1 MIAKLIHWSIANRGL
16 VLLAAVAL
24 AIAGT
29 ISLLRIPLD
38 AIPDLS
44 PTEVIIKTSWP
55 GQPPQIVEDQVTYPL
70 TTTMLAVPG
79 ATAVR
84 GVSNFSDSFVYV
96 VFADGTD
103 LYWARTRVL
112 AYLNEAR
119 SKLPPDVN
127 PVLGPDA
134 TGAGWIYE
142 YALTDPSGQ
151 YDLGQLTALQNWFL
165 RYRLKTVPNVAE
177 VATVG
182 GMTNAWQIVL
192 DPQALA
198 ARGLT
203 VQQVENAVKAANGA
217 RGGSVI
223 EQGEAELMVTSVGY
237 LQTRAEFARIPVATG
252 KDGTPVLLQD
262 VARIRRGPTER
273 RGIAEL
279 DGQGEVVGGIVI
291 MRHGKNALDTINAVK
306 ARLAE
311 LQKSLPPGVK
321 IVTTYDRSKLIHR
334 AVTNIGE
341 KLIEEFIIVALV
353 CLLFLAHLR
362 SSLVAIITLPL
373 GILTAFLVMDAQGV
387 SANLMSLA
395 GIALAVGE
403 MVDAAVVMIENTHKH
418 LEAWR
423 DAHPD
428 QREPGA
434 PERWKL
440 VRDAVTEVG
449 PACFVSLLVITL
461 SFVPVFALG
470 GEEGKLFD
478 PLAFTKTYSVAAAA
492 ALSVTL
498 VPVLMGYLV
507 RGRIRHEQANPVN
520 RLVRWIYEPMLAWAM
535 RMPWTV
541 VAVAVLALATA
552 LLPLARLGTEFMP
565 PLDEGTLLYMPTA
578 LPGLSAGKAAQL
590 LQQTDRMLKTVPEVA
605 HVFGVA
611 GRADTATDNAP
622 LEMFDSTITFKPEDQ
637 WRPGMTMDK
646 IKAELDQAV
655 HVPGLSNLF
664 VYPIRTRTE
673 MLITGIKSPIGI
685 KVLGPDLG
693 ELQRLATH
701 IASVAQG
708 VPGITSAVAE
718 RANGGRYVRIKVRPY
733 AAGRYGLSQQDI
745 QSLIATAVGGEPV
758 GQTIQGLQRFP
769 IVLRYPRTT
778 RDSVAALRT
787 LPIVAPGGAQVTL
800 GQVADIHVTD
810 GPPMVQSEEGVPT
823 TFVFVDTSSN
833 DLGGTVAKLQHA
845 VAQQVTLPAGYTLD
859 WAGQFQALQHAKA
872 RMNLV
877 VPVTIIIVFLLVYL
891 VFRDTAQA
899 LIILATVPLGLVG
912 GLWLVWLLGYA
923 VSVAT
928 VVGFIGLAG
937 ITCEFGIVL
946 VLYLRQAWQRRM
958 DAGELNYAAL
968 DEAVHEG
975 ALMRVRPIAMTVVVI
990 LLGLLPIMV
999 FGGTGSL
1006 LARSVTAPMVG
1017 GMVTSPILSML
1028 FIPAAFRLLERR
1040 RLRQRNEQPSLQPEE
1055 NQS

>member
-1 MIAKLIHWSIANRGL
+1 MIARWIRWSIANRGL

-24 AIAGT
+24 AIAGV

-84 GVSNFSDSFVYV
+84 GSSMFGDSFVYV

-103 LYWARTRVL
+103 LYWARNQVVD
-112 AYLNEAR
+112 YLSEAAG
-119 SKLPPDVN
+119 KLPPGVT
-127 PVLGPDA
+127 PVIGPDA
-134 TGAGWIYE
+134 DGSDWIYE

-165 RYRLKTVPNVAE
+165 RYRLKTVPNVSE
-177 VATVG
+177 VATIG
-182 GMTNAWQIVL
+182 GMQNAWQVVL

-203 VQQVENAVKAANGA
+203 VEQVERAIKDANGA
-217 RGGSVI
+217 TGGSVI
-223 EQGEAELMVTSVGY
+223 EQGEAQMMVISVGY
-237 LQTRAEFARIPVATG
+237 LQTREDFAHIPVATG
-252 KDGTPVLLQD
+252 ADGVPVLLSD
-262 VARIRRGPTER
+262 VARIRRAPTDR
-273 RGIAEL
+273 HGIAEL
-279 DGQGEVVGGIVI
+279 DGQGQVVGGIVI
-291 MRHGKNALDTINAVK
+291 MRYHKNALETIKAVK

-353 CLLFLAHLR
+353 CLLFLGHLR

-395 GIALAVGE
+395 GIAIAVGE
-403 MVDAAVVMIENTHKH
+403 MVDAAVVMIENAHKH

-423 DAHPD
+423 DAHPG
-428 QREPGA
+428 QREPSA
-434 PERWKL
+434 AERWKL
-440 VRDAVTEVG
+440 VTQAMIEVG

-498 VPVLMGYLV
+498 VPVLIGYLV
-507 RGRIRHEQANPVN
+507 RGRIRAEHANPVN
-520 RLVRWIYEPMLAWAM
+520 RLVRWIYQPMLGFAM
-535 RMPWTV
+535 RRPWAV
-541 VAVAVLALATA
+541 VAIAVMVLATA
-552 LLPLARLGTEFMP
+552 LLPVSRLGTQFMP

-578 LPGLSAGKAAQL
+578 LPGLAAGKAAQL

-605 HVFGVA
+605 HVFGIV
-611 GRADTATDNAP
+611 GRSDSPTDNAP
-622 LEMFDSTITFKPEDQ
+622 LNMFDTAITFKPESE
-637 WRPGMTMDK
+637 WPAGMTMAK
-646 IKAELDQAV
+646 LKQQLNQAV
-655 HVPGLSNLF
+655 HVPGLVNLF
-664 VYPIRTRTE
+664 VFPIRSRTE
-673 MLITGIKSPIGI
+673 MLVTGIKSPIGI
-685 KVLGPDLG
+685 KVLGPDIA
-693 ELQRLATH
+693 ELQRLAVQ
-701 IASVAQG
+701 IAHVAQG
-708 VPGITSAVAE
+708 VPGITSAVAD
-718 RANGGRYVRIKVRPY
+718 RANGGRYVRVHIRPD
-733 AAGRYGLSQQDI
+733 AAARYGLSQQAL
-745 QSLIATAVGGEPV
+745 QSLIATVVGGAPI

-769 IVLRYPRTT
+769 IVLRYPRTE
-778 RDSVAALRT
+778 RDSVAALQQ
-787 LPIVAPGGAQVTL
+787 LPIVAPGGAQITL
-800 GQVADIHVTD
+800 GQVATLRVTN
-810 GPPMVQSEEGVPT
+810 GPPSLDSEAGVPST
-823 TFVFVDTSSN
+823 TIFIDTSSN
-833 DLGGTVAKLQHA
+833 NLGGMVAKLQHA
-845 VAQQVTLPAGYTLD
+845 VAQHVTLPAGYTLN
-859 WAGQFQALQHAKA
+859 WAGQFQALQHAKS

-877 VPVTIIIVFLLVYL
+877 VPATVLIVFLLVYL
-891 VFRDTAQA
+891 IFRDTSQA

-937 ITCEFGIVL
+937 ITCEFGVIL
-946 VLYLRQAWQRRM
+946 VLYLRQAWRRRV
-958 DAGELNYAAL
+958 DAGELTYAAL

-975 ALMRVRPIAMTVVVI
+975 ALLRVRPIAMTVVVI
-990 LLGLLPIMV
+990 LAGLLPIMV
-999 FGGTGSL
+999 IGGTGSL
-1006 LARSVTAPMVG
+1006 LARTITAPMVG

-1040 RLRQRNEQPSLQPEE
+1040 RLRQRHGQRSLEPEE
-1055 NQS
+1055 NDA

>member
-1 MIAKLIHWSIANRGL
+1 MIERLIRWSIANRGL
-16 VLLAAVAL
+16 VLLAAAAL

-44 PTEVIIKTSWP
+44 PTEVIIKTAWP
-55 GQPPQIVEDQVTYPL
+55 GQPPQIVEDQVTYPV

-84 GVSNFSDSFVYV
+84 GSSMFGDSFVYV

-103 LYWARTRVL
+103 LYWARNQVVD
-112 AYLNEAR
+112 YLSEAA
-119 SKLPPDVN
+119 SKLPPGVR
-127 PVLGPDA
+127 PVIGPDA
-134 TGAGWIYE
+134 DGSDWIYE
-142 YALTDPSGQ
+142 YALTDTSGQ
-151 YDLGQLTALQNWFL
+151 YDLGQLTALQNWLL

-182 GMTNAWQIVL
+182 GMQNAWQIVL

-203 VQQVENAVKAANGA
+203 VRRVERAVKAANGA
-217 RGGSVI
+217 TGGSVI
-223 EQGEAELMVTSVGY
+223 EQGEAEMMVTSVGY
-237 LQTRAEFARIPVATG
+237 LQTREDFARLPVATAR
-252 KDGTPVLLQD
+252 DGVPVLLGD
-262 VARIRRGPTER
+262 VARIRRAPTER

-279 DGQGEVVGGIVI
+279 DGQGQVVGGIVI
-291 MRHGKNALDTINAVK
+291 MRYHKNALETIKAVK
-306 ARLAE
+306 TRLAE

-321 IVTTYDRSKLIHR
+321 IVPTYDRSTLIHR

-341 KLIEEFIIVALV
+341 KLIEEFVIVALV
-353 CLLFLAHLR
+353 CLLFLGHLR
-362 SSLVAIITLPL
+362 SSLVAISMLPL

-395 GIALAVGE
+395 GIAIAVGE

-423 DAHPD
+423 AAHPG
-428 QREPGA
+428 QREPNA
-434 PERWKL
+434 RERWKL
-440 VRDAVTEVG
+440 VTEAMIEVG

-478 PLAFTKTYSVAAAA
+478 PLAFTKTYSIAAAA
-492 ALSVTL
+492 GLSVTL
-498 VPVLMGYLV
+498 VPVLIGYLV
-507 RGRIRHEQANPVN
+507 RGRIRSEHANPVN
-520 RLVRWIYEPMLAWAM
+520 QLVRWIYQPMLAFAM
-535 RMPWTV
+535 RQPWV
-541 VAVAVLALATA
+541 VIAIAVIVLATA
-552 LLPLARLGTEFMP
+552 LLPVSRLGTQFMP

-578 LPGLSAGKAAQL
+578 LPDLSAGKAAQL

-622 LEMFDSTITFKPEDQ
+622 LNMFDSTVTFKSESQ
-637 WRPGMTMDK
+637 WRPGMTMEK
-646 IKAELDQAV
+646 LKAELDRAV
-655 HVPGLSNLF
+655 KVPGLSNLF
-664 VYPIRTRTE
+664 VYPIRSRTE
-673 MLITGIKSPIGI
+673 MLATGIKSPIGI
-685 KVLGPDLG
+685 KVLGPDVA
-693 ELQRLATH
+693 ELQRLAVQ
-701 IASVAQG
+701 IARVARG
-708 VPGITSAVAE
+708 VPGVTSAVAD
-718 RANGGRYVRIKVRPY
+718 RANGGRYVRIQIRPDV
-733 AAGRYGLSQQDI
+733 AARYGLSQEAI
-745 QSLIATAVGGEPV
+745 QSLIATVIGGAPI

-769 IVLRYPRTT
+769 IVLRYPRTE
-778 RDSVAALRT
+778 RDSVAALRA

-800 GQVADIHVTD
+800 GQVADLRVTD
-810 GPPMVQSEEGVPT
+810 GPPSLDSEAGVPST
-823 TFVFVDTSSN
+823 SVFVDTSSN
-833 DLGGTVAKLQHA
+833 DLGGMVATLRRA
-845 VAQQVTLPAGYTLD
+845 VIQRVTLPAGYTLD
-859 WAGQFQALQHAKA
+859 WAGQFQTLQHAKA

-877 VPVTIIIVFLLVYL
+877 APATIVIVFLLVYL
-891 VFRDTAQA
+891 IFRDTAHA

-937 ITCEFGIVL
+937 ITCEFGVIL
-946 VLYLRQAWQRRM
+946 VLYMRQAWQRRI
-958 DAGELNYAAL
+958 DAGELTGAAL

-975 ALMRVRPIAMTVVVI
+975 ALLRVRPIAMTVMVI
-990 LLGLLPIMV
+990 LVGLLPIMV
-999 FGGTGSL
+999 IGGTGSL
-1006 LARSVTAPMVG
+1006 LARAITAPMVG

-1040 RLRQRNEQPSLQPEE
+1040 RLRKRNEQHSLQPEE
-1055 NQS
+1055 NTP

>member
-1 MIAKLIHWSIANRGL
+1 MIERLIRWSIANRGL
-16 VLLAAVAL
+16 VLLAAAAL

-44 PTEVIIKTSWP
+44 PTEVIIKTAWP
-55 GQPPQIVEDQVTYPL
+55 GQPPQIVEDQVTYPV

-84 GVSNFSDSFVYV
+84 GSSMFGDSFVYV

-103 LYWARTRVL
+103 LYWARNQVVD
-112 AYLNEAR
+112 YLSEAA
-119 SKLPPDVN
+119 SKLPPGVR
-127 PVLGPDA
+127 PVIGPDA
-134 TGAGWIYE
+134 DGSDWIYE
-142 YALTDPSGQ
+142 YALTDTSGQ
-151 YDLGQLTALQNWFL
+151 YDLGQLTALQNWLL

-182 GMTNAWQIVL
+182 GMQNAWQIVL

-203 VQQVENAVKAANGA
+203 VRRVERAVKAANGA
-217 RGGSVI
+217 TGGSVI
-223 EQGEAELMVTSVGY
+223 EQGEAEMMVTSVGY
-237 LQTRAEFARIPVATG
+237 LQTREDFARLPVATAR
-252 KDGTPVLLQD
+252 DGVPVLLGD
-262 VARIRRGPTER
+262 VARIRRAPTER

-279 DGQGEVVGGIVI
+279 DGQGQVVGGIVI
-291 MRHGKNALDTINAVK
+291 MRYHKNALETIKAVK
-306 ARLAE
+306 TRLAE

-321 IVTTYDRSKLIHR
+321 IVPTYDRSTLIHR

-341 KLIEEFIIVALV
+341 KLIEEFVIVALV
-353 CLLFLAHLR
+353 CLLFLGHLR
-362 SSLVAIITLPL
+362 SSLVAISMLPL

-395 GIALAVGE
+395 GIAIAVGE

-423 DAHPD
+423 AAHPG
-428 QREPGA
+428 QREPSA
-434 PERWKL
+434 RERWKL
-440 VRDAVTEVG
+440 VTEAMIEVG

-478 PLAFTKTYSVAAAA
+478 PLAFTKTYSIAAAA
-492 ALSVTL
+492 GLSVTL
-498 VPVLMGYLV
+498 VPVLIGYLV
-507 RGRIRHEQANPVN
+507 RGRICSEHANPVN
-520 RLVRWIYEPMLAWAM
+520 QLVRWIYQPMLAFAM
-535 RMPWTV
+535 RQPWV
-541 VAVAVLALATA
+541 VIAIAVIVLATA
-552 LLPLARLGTEFMP
+552 LLPVSRLGTQFMP

-622 LEMFDSTITFKPEDQ
+622 LNMFDSTVTFKSESQ
-637 WRPGMTMDK
+637 WRPGMTMEK
-646 IKAELDQAV
+646 LKAELDRAV
-655 HVPGLSNLF
+655 KVPGLSNLF
-664 VYPIRTRTE
+664 VYPIRSRTE
-673 MLITGIKSPIGI
+673 MLATGIKSPIGI
-685 KVLGPDLG
+685 KVLGPDVA
-693 ELQRLATH
+693 ELQRLAVQ
-701 IASVAQG
+701 IARVARG
-708 VPGITSAVAE
+708 VPGITSAVAD
-718 RANGGRYVRIKVRPY
+718 RANGGRYVRIQIRPDV
-733 AAGRYGLSQQDI
+733 AARYGLSQEAI
-745 QSLIATAVGGEPV
+745 QSLIATVIGGAPI

-769 IVLRYPRTT
+769 IVLRYPRTE
-778 RDSVAALRT
+778 RDSVAALRA

-800 GQVADIHVTD
+800 GQVADLRVTD
-810 GPPMVQSEEGVPT
+810 GPPSLDSEAGVPST
-823 TFVFVDTSSN
+823 SVFVDTSSN
-833 DLGGTVAKLQHA
+833 DLGGMVATLRRAVIQH
-845 VAQQVTLPAGYTLD
+845 VTLPAGYTLD
-859 WAGQFQALQHAKA
+859 WAGQFQTLQHAKA

-877 VPVTIIIVFLLVYL
+877 APATIVIVFLLVYL
-891 VFRDTAQA
+891 IFRDTAHA

-937 ITCEFGIVL
+937 ITCEFGVIL
-946 VLYLRQAWQRRM
+946 VLYMRQAWQRRI
-958 DAGELNYAAL
+958 DAGELTCAAL

-975 ALMRVRPIAMTVVVI
+975 ALLRVRPIAMTVMVI
-990 LLGLLPIMV
+990 LVGLLPIMV
-999 FGGTGSL
+999 IGGTGSL
-1006 LARSVTAPMVG
+1006 LARAITAPMVG

-1040 RLRQRNEQPSLQPEE
+1040 RLRKRNEQHSLQPEE
-1055 NQS
+1055 NTP

>member
-1 MIAKLIHWSIANRGL
+1 MIVKLIRWSIANRGL

-55 GQPPQIVEDQVTYPL
+55 GQPPQIVEDQVTYPM

-84 GVSNFSDSFVYV
+84 GSSMFGDSFVYV

-103 LYWARTRVL
+103 LYWARNQVVD
-112 AYLNEAR
+112 YLSEAA
-119 SKLPPDVN
+119 SKLPPGVT
-127 PVLGPDA
+127 PVIGPDA
-134 TGAGWIYE
+134 DGSDWIYE
-142 YALTDPSGQ
+142 YALVDHSGKH
-151 YDLGQLTALQNWFL
+151 DLGQLTALQNWFL

-177 VATVG
+177 VATIG
-182 GMTNAWQIVL
+182 GMQNAWQVVL
-192 DPQALA
+192 DPAALA

-203 VQQVENAVKAANGA
+203 VEQVEKAVKAANGA
-217 RGGSVI
+217 TGGSVI
-223 EQGEAELMVTSVGY
+223 EQGEAEMMVTSVGY
-237 LQTRAEFARIPVATG
+237 LQTREEFARIPVATSKEG
-252 KDGTPVLLQD
+252 IPILLSD
-262 VARIRRGPTER
+262 VARIRRAPTER

-291 MRHGKNALDTINAVK
+291 MRYHKNALETIKAVK

-321 IVTTYDRSKLIHR
+321 IVTTYDRSTLIHR

-353 CLLFLAHLR
+353 CLLFLGHLR

-395 GIALAVGE
+395 GIAIAVGE

-423 DAHPD
+423 DAHPG

-434 PERWKL
+434 GERWKL
-440 VRDAVTEVG
+440 VTAAMTEVG

-478 PLAFTKTYSVAAAA
+478 PLAFTKSYSVAAAA

-498 VPVLMGYLV
+498 VPVLIGYLV
-507 RGRIRHEQANPVN
+507 RGHIRSEHANPVN
-520 RLVRWIYEPMLAWAM
+520 RLVRWIYQPMLAFAM
-535 RMPWTV
+535 RRPWAVIAIAV
-541 VAVAVLALATA
+541 VVLLTA
-552 LLPLARLGTEFMP
+552 LLPVSRLGTQFMP

-611 GRADTATDNAP
+611 GRAETATDNAP
-622 LEMFDSTITFKPEDQ
+622 LNMFDSTITFKPESD
-637 WRPGMTMDK
+637 WPSGMTMDK
-646 IKAELDQAV
+646 LKAELDRAV
-655 HVPGLSNLF
+655 KVPGLSNLF
-664 VYPIRTRTE
+664 VFPIRTRTE
-673 MLITGIKSPIGI
+673 MLATGIKSPIGI
-685 KVLGPDLG
+685 KVLGPDVA
-693 ELQRLATH
+693 ELQRLAVH
-701 IASVAQG
+701 IARVAQG

-718 RANGGRYVRIKVRPY
+718 RANGGRYVRIKIRPD
-733 AAGRYGLSQQDI
+733 AAARYGLSQEAI
-745 QSLIATAVGGEPV
+745 QSLIATVVGGAPI

-769 IVLRYPRTT
+769 IVLRYPRTA
-778 RDSVAALRT
+778 RDSVAALRA
-787 LPIVAPGGAQVTL
+787 LPIVATDGAQVTL
-800 GQVADIHVTD
+800 GQVADLRVTD
-810 GPPMVQSEEGVPT
+810 GPPSLDSEAGVPST
-823 TFVFVDTSSN
+823 SVFVDTSSN
-833 DLGGTVAKLQHA
+833 DLGGMVAKLQHA
-845 VAQQVTLPAGYTLD
+845 VAQQVTLPAGYTID

-877 VPVTIIIVFLLVYL
+877 VPATVLIVFLLVYL
-891 VFRDTAQA
+891 IFRDAAQA

-946 VLYLRQAWQRRM
+946 VLYLREAWQRRM
-958 DAGELNYAAL
+958 DAGELTYTAL
-968 DEAVHEG
+968 DGAVHEG
-975 ALMRVRPIAMTVVVI
+975 ALLRVRPIAMTVVVI
-990 LLGLLPIMV
+990 LAGLLPIMLI
-999 FGGTGSL
+999 GGTGSL
-1006 LARSVTAPMVG
+1006 LARSITAPMVG

-1040 RLRQRNEQPSLQPEE
+1040 RLRQRNEQHSLQPEE
-1055 NQS
+1055 NTP

>member
-1 MIAKLIHWSIANRGL
+1 MIAKLIRWSIANRAL

-24 AIAGT
+24 AVAGT

-55 GQPPQIVEDQVTYPL
+55 GQPPQIVQDQVTYPL

-84 GVSNFSDSFVYV
+84 GDSAFGDSFVYV

-134 TGAGWIYE
+134 TGAGWIYK
-142 YALTDPSGQ
+142 YALVDRTGRH
-151 YDLGQLTALQNWFL
+151 DLGQLTAIQNWFL

-177 VATVG
+177 VATIG

-192 DPQALA
+192 DPEALA

-203 VQQVENAVKAANGA
+203 VQQVEKAVNATNGA
-217 RGGSVI
+217 SGGSVI
-223 EQGEAELMVTSVGY
+223 EQGEAEFMVSSEGY
-237 LQTRAEFARIPVATG
+237 LKTRGDFARIPVATS
-252 KDGTPVLLQD
+252 KDGIPVLLKD
-262 VARIRRGPTER
+262 IAKIRRAPTAR

-291 MRHGKNALDTINAVK
+291 MRHGKNALETIKAVK

-353 CLLFLAHLR
+353 CLLFLGHLR

-373 GILTAFLVMDAQGV
+373 GILTAFIVMDAQGV

-395 GIALAVGE
+395 GIAIAVGE

-428 QREPGA
+428 RREPTSH
-434 PERWKL
+434 ERWKL
-440 VRDAVTEVG
+440 VTEAVTEVG
-449 PACFVSLLVITL
+449 PACFFSLLVITL

-492 ALSVTL
+492 GLSVTL

-507 RGRIRHEQANPVN
+507 RGRIRREQANPVN
-520 RLVRWIYEPMLAWAM
+520 RLVRWMYQPMLAFAM

-541 VAVAVLALATA
+541 IAIAIIVLLTA
-552 LLPLARLGTEFMP
+552 LLPVSWLGTQFMP

-611 GRADTATDNAP
+611 GRAETATDNAP
-622 LEMFDSTITFKPEDQ
+622 LEMFDTTITFKPRDQ
-637 WRPGMTMDK
+637 WRPGMTMARIRK
-646 IKAELDQAV
+646 QLDQAV
-655 HVPGLSNLF
+655 QVPGFVNLF

-673 MLITGIKSPIGI
+673 MLVTGIKSPIGI
-685 KVLGPDLG
+685 KVLGPDVS

-701 IASVAQG
+701 VARVVQS
-708 VPGITSAVAE
+708 VPGVTSAVAD
-718 RANGGRYVRIKVRPY
+718 RSNGGRYVRVKVRPD
-733 AAGRYGLSQQDI
+733 AAARYGLSQEDI
-745 QSLIATAVGGEPV
+745 QSLIATVVGGEPI

-769 IVLRYPRTT
+769 IELRYPRTA
-778 RDSVAALRT
+778 RDAVAALRA
-787 LPIVAPGGAQVTL
+787 LPIVAPGGVQVTL
-800 GQVADIHVTD
+800 GQVADLRVTD
-810 GPPMVQSEEGVPT
+810 GPPMVKSEEGIPT
-823 TFVFVDTSSN
+823 AFVFVDTSSN
-833 DLGGTVAKLQHA
+833 DLGGMVAKLQHA

-937 ITCEFGIVL
+937 ITCEFGVVL
-946 VLYLRQAWQRRM
+946 VLYLRQAWQRRV
-958 DAGELNYAAL
+958 DAGELTYAAL
-968 DEAVHEG
+968 DDAVHEG
-975 ALMRVRPIAMTVVVI
+975 ALLRVRPIVMTVAVI
-990 LLGLLPIMV
+990 LLGLLPIMLI
-999 FGGTGSL
+999 GGTGSL
-1006 LARSVTAPMVG
+1006 LARSITAPMVG

-1028 FIPAAFRLLERR
+1028 VIPAAFRLLERR
-1040 RLRQRNEQPSLQPEE
+1040 RLRKHNEQHPLQFEE
-1055 NQS
+1055 SKS

>member
-1 MIAKLIHWSIANRGL
+1 MIERLIRWSIANRGL
-16 VLLAAVAL
+16 VLLAAAAL

-44 PTEVIIKTSWP
+44 PTEVIIKTAWP
-55 GQPPQIVEDQVTYPL
+55 GQPPQIVEDQVTYPV

-84 GVSNFSDSFVYV
+84 GSSMFGDSFVYV

-103 LYWARTRVL
+103 LYWARNQVVD
-112 AYLNEAR
+112 YLSEAA
-119 SKLPPDVN
+119 SKLPPGVR
-127 PVLGPDA
+127 PVIGPDA
-134 TGAGWIYE
+134 DGSDWIYE
-142 YALTDPSGQ
+142 YALTDTSGQ
-151 YDLGQLTALQNWFL
+151 YDLGQLTALQNWLL

-182 GMTNAWQIVL
+182 GMQNAWQIVL

-203 VQQVENAVKAANGA
+203 VRRVERAVKAANGA
-217 RGGSVI
+217 TGGSVI
-223 EQGEAELMVTSVGY
+223 EQGEAEMMVTSVGY
-237 LQTRAEFARIPVATG
+237 LQTREDFARLPVATAR
-252 KDGTPVLLQD
+252 DGVPVLLGD
-262 VARIRRGPTER
+262 VARIRRAPTER

-279 DGQGEVVGGIVI
+279 DGQGQVVGGIVI
-291 MRHGKNALDTINAVK
+291 MRYHKNALETIKAVK
-306 ARLAE
+306 TRLAE

-321 IVTTYDRSKLIHR
+321 IVPTYDRSTLIHR

-341 KLIEEFIIVALV
+341 KLIEEFVIVALV
-353 CLLFLAHLR
+353 CLLFLGHLR
-362 SSLVAIITLPL
+362 SSLVAISMLPL

-387 SANLMSLA
+387 SGNLMSLA
-395 GIALAVGE
+395 GIAIAVGE

-423 DAHPD
+423 AAHPG
-428 QREPGA
+428 QREPSA
-434 PERWKL
+434 RERWKL
-440 VRDAVTEVG
+440 VTEAMIEVG

-478 PLAFTKTYSVAAAA
+478 PLAFTKTYSIAAAA
-492 ALSVTL
+492 GLSVTL
-498 VPVLMGYLV
+498 VPVLIGYLV
-507 RGRIRHEQANPVN
+507 RGRICSEHANPVN
-520 RLVRWIYEPMLAWAM
+520 QLVRWIYQPMLAFAM
-535 RMPWTV
+535 RQPWV
-541 VAVAVLALATA
+541 VIAIAVIVLATA
-552 LLPLARLGTEFMP
+552 LLPVSRLGTQFMP

-622 LEMFDSTITFKPEDQ
+622 LNMFDSTVTFKSESQ
-637 WRPGMTMDK
+637 WRPGMTMEK
-646 IKAELDQAV
+646 LKAELDRAV
-655 HVPGLSNLF
+655 KVPGLSNLF
-664 VYPIRTRTE
+664 VYPIRSRTE
-673 MLITGIKSPIGI
+673 MLATGIKSPIGI
-685 KVLGPDLG
+685 KVLGPDVA
-693 ELQRLATH
+693 ELQRLAVQ
-701 IASVAQG
+701 IARVARG
-708 VPGITSAVAE
+708 VPGVTSAVAD
-718 RANGGRYVRIKVRPY
+718 RANGGRYVRIQIRPDV
-733 AAGRYGLSQQDI
+733 AARYGLSQEAI
-745 QSLIATAVGGEPV
+745 QSLIATVIGGAPI

-769 IVLRYPRTT
+769 IVLRYPRTE
-778 RDSVAALRT
+778 RDSVAALRA

-800 GQVADIHVTD
+800 GQVADLRVTD
-810 GPPMVQSEEGVPT
+810 GPPSLDSEAGVPST
-823 TFVFVDTSSN
+823 SVFVDTSSN
-833 DLGGTVAKLQHA
+833 DLGGMVATLRRA
-845 VAQQVTLPAGYTLD
+845 VIQRVTLPAGYTLD
-859 WAGQFQALQHAKA
+859 WAGQFQTLQHAKA

-877 VPVTIIIVFLLVYL
+877 APATIVIVFLLVYL
-891 VFRDTAQA
+891 IFRDTAHA

-937 ITCEFGIVL
+937 ITCEFGVIL
-946 VLYLRQAWQRRM
+946 VLYMRQAWQRRI
-958 DAGELNYAAL
+958 DAGELTGAAL

-975 ALMRVRPIAMTVVVI
+975 ALLRVRPIAMTVMVI
-990 LLGLLPIMV
+990 LVGLLPIMV
-999 FGGTGSL
+999 IGGTGSL
-1006 LARSVTAPMVG
+1006 LARAITAPMVG

-1040 RLRQRNEQPSLQPEE
+1040 RLRKRNEQHSLQPEE
-1055 NQS
+1055 NTP

>member
-1 MIAKLIHWSIANRGL
+1 MIERLIRWSIANRGL
-16 VLLAAVAL
+16 VLLAAAAL

-44 PTEVIIKTSWP
+44 PTEVIIKTAWP
-55 GQPPQIVEDQVTYPL
+55 GQPPQIVEDQVTYPV

-84 GVSNFSDSFVYV
+84 GSSMFGDSFVYV

-103 LYWARTRVL
+103 LYWARNQVVD
-112 AYLNEAR
+112 YLSEAA
-119 SKLPPDVN
+119 SKLPPGVR
-127 PVLGPDA
+127 PVIGPDA
-134 TGAGWIYE
+134 DGSDWIYE
-142 YALTDPSGQ
+142 YALTDTSGQ
-151 YDLGQLTALQNWFL
+151 YDLGQLTALQNWLL

-182 GMTNAWQIVL
+182 GMQNAWQIVL

-203 VQQVENAVKAANGA
+203 VRRVERAVKAANGA
-217 RGGSVI
+217 TGGSVI
-223 EQGEAELMVTSVGY
+223 EQGEAEMMVTSVGY
-237 LQTRAEFARIPVATG
+237 LQTREDFARLPVATAR
-252 KDGTPVLLQD
+252 DGVPVLLGD
-262 VARIRRGPTER
+262 VARIRRAPTER

-279 DGQGEVVGGIVI
+279 DGQGQVVGGIVI
-291 MRHGKNALDTINAVK
+291 MRYHKNALETIKAVK
-306 ARLAE
+306 TRLAE

-321 IVTTYDRSKLIHR
+321 IVPTYDRSTLIHR

-341 KLIEEFIIVALV
+341 KLIEEFVIVALV
-353 CLLFLAHLR
+353 CLLFLGHLR
-362 SSLVAIITLPL
+362 SSLVAISMLPL

-395 GIALAVGE
+395 GIAIAVGE

-423 DAHPD
+423 AAHPG
-428 QREPGA
+428 QREPNA
-434 PERWKL
+434 RERWKL
-440 VRDAVTEVG
+440 VTEAMIEVG

-478 PLAFTKTYSVAAAA
+478 PLAFTKTYSIAAAA
-492 ALSVTL
+492 GLSVTL
-498 VPVLMGYLV
+498 VPVLIGYLV
-507 RGRIRHEQANPVN
+507 RGRIRSEHANPVN
-520 RLVRWIYEPMLAWAM
+520 QLVRWIYQPMLAFAM
-535 RMPWTV
+535 RQPWV
-541 VAVAVLALATA
+541 VIAIAVIVLATA
-552 LLPLARLGTEFMP
+552 LLPVSRLGTQFMP

-622 LEMFDSTITFKPEDQ
+622 LNMFDSTVTFKSESQ
-637 WRPGMTMDK
+637 WRPGMTMEK
-646 IKAELDQAV
+646 LKAELDRAV
-655 HVPGLSNLF
+655 KVPGLSNLF
-664 VYPIRTRTE
+664 VYPIRSRTE
-673 MLITGIKSPIGI
+673 MLATGIKSPIGI
-685 KVLGPDLG
+685 KVLGPDVA
-693 ELQRLATH
+693 ELQRLAVQ
-701 IASVAQG
+701 IARVARG
-708 VPGITSAVAE
+708 VPGVTSAVAD
-718 RANGGRYVRIKVRPY
+718 RANGGRYVRIQIRPDV
-733 AAGRYGLSQQDI
+733 AARYGLSQEAI
-745 QSLIATAVGGEPV
+745 QSLIATVIGGAPI

-769 IVLRYPRTT
+769 IVLRYPRTE
-778 RDSVAALRT
+778 RDSVAALRA

-800 GQVADIHVTD
+800 GQVADLRVTD
-810 GPPMVQSEEGVPT
+810 GPPSLDSEAGVPST
-823 TFVFVDTSSN
+823 SVFVDTSSN
-833 DLGGTVAKLQHA
+833 DLGGMVATLRRA
-845 VAQQVTLPAGYTLD
+845 VIQRVTLPAGYTLD
-859 WAGQFQALQHAKA
+859 WAGQFQTLQHAKA

-877 VPVTIIIVFLLVYL
+877 APATIVIVFLLVYL
-891 VFRDTAQA
+891 IFRDTAHA

-937 ITCEFGIVL
+937 ITCEFGVIL
-946 VLYLRQAWQRRM
+946 VLYMRQAWQRRI
-958 DAGELNYAAL
+958 DAGELTGAAL

-975 ALMRVRPIAMTVVVI
+975 ALLRVRPIAMTVMVI
-990 LLGLLPIMV
+990 LVGLLPIMV
-999 FGGTGSL
+999 IGGTGSL
-1006 LARSVTAPMVG
+1006 LARAITAPMVG

-1040 RLRQRNEQPSLQPEE
+1040 RLRKRNEQHSLQPEE
-1055 NQS
+1055 NTP

>member
-1 MIAKLIHWSIANRGL
+1 MIVKLIRWSIANRGL
-16 VLLAAVAL
+16 VLLAAIAL

-55 GQPPQIVEDQVTYPL
+55 GQPPQIVEDQVTYPM
-70 TTTMLAVPG
+70 TTTMLGVPG

-84 GVSNFSDSFVYV
+84 GSSMFGDSFVYV

-103 LYWARTRVL
+103 PYWARNQVVD
-112 AYLNEAR
+112 YLSEAA
-119 SKLPPDVN
+119 SKLPPGVT
-127 PVLGPDA
+127 PVIGPDA
-134 TGAGWIYE
+134 DGSGWIYE
-142 YALTDPSGQ
+142 YALVDSSGKH
-151 YDLGQLTALQNWFL
+151 DLGQLTALQNWFL

-177 VATVG
+177 VATIG
-182 GMTNAWQIVL
+182 GMQNAWQIVL
-192 DPQALA
+192 DPAALA

-203 VQQVENAVKAANGA
+203 VQQVESAVKATNGA
-217 RGGSVI
+217 TGGSVI
-223 EQGEAELMVTSVGY
+223 EQGEAEMMVTSVGY
-237 LQTRAEFARIPVATG
+237 LQTRDQFAQIPIATA

-279 DGQGEVVGGIVI
+279 DGQGDVVGGIVI
-291 MRHGKNALDTINAVK
+291 MRYHKNALETIKAVK

-321 IVTTYDRSKLIHR
+321 IVTTYDRSQLIHR

-353 CLLFLAHLR
+353 CLLFLGHLR

-395 GIALAVGE
+395 GIAIAVGE

-423 DAHPD
+423 DAHPG

-434 PERWKL
+434 VERWKL
-440 VRDAVTEVG
+440 VTAAMTEVG
-449 PACFVSLLVITL
+449 PACFVSLLVITF

-498 VPVLMGYLV
+498 VPVLIGYLV
-507 RGRIRHEQANPVN
+507 RGRIRSEHANPVN
-520 RLVRWIYEPMLAWAM
+520 RFVRWIYQPMLAFAM
-535 RMPWTV
+535 RRPWPV
-541 VAVAVLALATA
+541 IAIAVIVLLTA
-552 LLPLARLGTEFMP
+552 LLPVSRLGTQFMP

-611 GRADTATDNAP
+611 GRAETATDNAP
-622 LEMFDSTITFKPEDQ
+622 LSMFDSTITFKPESE
-637 WRPGMTMDK
+637 WPAGMTMDK
-646 IKAELDQAV
+646 LKAELDRAV
-655 HVPGLSNLF
+655 KVPGFSNLF
-664 VYPIRTRTE
+664 VFPIRARTE
-673 MLITGIKSPIGI
+673 MLATGIKSPIGI
-685 KVLGPDLG
+685 KVLGPDVA
-693 ELQRLATH
+693 ELQHLAVH
-701 IASVAQG
+701 IARVAQG

-718 RANGGRYVRIKVRPY
+718 RANGGRYVHVQIRPD
-733 AAGRYGLSQQDI
+733 AAARYGLSQQDI
-745 QSLIATAVGGEPV
+745 QSLIATAVGGAPIS
-758 GQTIQGLQRFP
+758 QTIQGLQRFP
-769 IVLRYPRTT
+769 IVLRYPRIA
-778 RDSVAALRT
+778 RDSVAALSA
-787 LPIVAPGGAQVTL
+787 LPIVAHDGAQVTL
-800 GQVADIHVTD
+800 GQVADLHVTD
-810 GPPMVQSEEGVPT
+810 GPPALDSEAGVPST
-823 TFVFVDTSSN
+823 SVFVDTSSN
-833 DLGGTVAKLQHA
+833 DLGGMVAKLQHA

-859 WAGQFQALQHAKA
+859 WAGQFQALQHAKQ

-877 VPVTIIIVFLLVYL
+877 VPTTILIVFLLVYL
-891 VFRDTAQA
+891 IFRDAAQA
-899 LIILATVPLGLVG
+899 LIIVATVPLGLVG

-946 VLYLRQAWQRRM
+946 VLYLREAWQRRM
-958 DAGELNYAAL
+958 DAGELTYAAL

-975 ALMRVRPIAMTVVVI
+975 ALLRVRPIAMTVVVI
-990 LLGLLPIMV
+990 LAGLLPIMV
-999 FGGTGSL
+999 FGDTGSL
-1006 LARSVTAPMVG
+1006 LARSITAPMVG
-1017 GMVTSPILSML
+1017 GMVTSPVLSML
-1028 FIPAAFRLLERR
+1028 MIPAAFRLLERR
-1040 RLRQRNEQPSLQPEE
+1040 RLGKRKKQHSLQSEE
-1055 NQS
+1055 NTP

>member
-1 MIAKLIHWSIANRGL
+1 MIARWIRWSIANRGL

-84 GVSNFSDSFVYV
+84 GSSMFGDSFVYV

-103 LYWARTRVL
+103 LYWARNQVVD
-112 AYLNEAR
+112 YLSEA
-119 SKLPPDVN
+119 SGKLPPGVT
-127 PVLGPDA
+127 PVIGPDA
-134 TGAGWIYE
+134 DGSDWIYE

-165 RYRLKTVPNVAE
+165 RYRLKTVSNVSE
-177 VATVG
+177 VATIG
-182 GMTNAWQIVL
+182 GMQNAWQVVL
-192 DPQALA
+192 DPRALA

-203 VQQVENAVKAANGA
+203 VGQVERAIKDANGA
-217 RGGSVI
+217 TGGSVI
-223 EQGEAELMVTSVGY
+223 EQGEAQMMVTSVGY
-237 LQTRAEFARIPVATG
+237 VQTREDFAHIPVATG
-252 KDGTPVLLQD
+252 ADGVPVLLSD
-262 VARIRRGPTER
+262 VARIRRAPTDR
-273 RGIAEL
+273 HGIAEL
-279 DGQGEVVGGIVI
+279 DGQGQVVGGIVI
-291 MRHGKNALDTINAVK
+291 MRYHKNALETIKAVK

-334 AVTNIGE
+334 AVTNTGE
-341 KLIEEFIIVALV
+341 KLVEEFIIVALV
-353 CLLFLAHLR
+353 CLLFLGHLR

-373 GILTAFLVMDAQGV
+373 GILAAFLVMDAQGV

-395 GIALAVGE
+395 GIAIAVGE

-428 QREPGA
+428 QREPT
-434 PERWKL
+434 PRERWNL
-440 VRDAVTEVG
+440 VTAAMTEVG
-449 PACFVSLLVITL
+449 PACFVSLLVITF

-498 VPVLMGYLV
+498 VPVLIGYLV
-507 RGRIRHEQANPVN
+507 RGRIRSEHANPIN
-520 RLVRWIYEPMLAWAM
+520 RFVRWIYQPMLAFAM
-535 RMPWTV
+535 RRPWAV
-541 VAVAVLALATA
+541 VAVAVAVLATA
-552 LLPLARLGTEFMP
+552 LVPVSRLGTQFMP

-605 HVFGVA
+605 RVFGIV
-611 GRADTATDNAP
+611 GRSTSPTDNAP
-622 LEMFDSTITFKPEDQ
+622 LNMFDTALTFKPESE
-637 WRPGMTMDK
+637 WPPGMTMAK
-646 IKAELDQAV
+646 LRKQLDAAV
-655 HVPGLSNLF
+655 HVPGLVNLF
-664 VYPIRTRTE
+664 VFPIRSRTE
-673 MLITGIKSPIGI
+673 MLVTGIKSPIGI
-685 KVLGPDLG
+685 KVLGPDVA
-693 ELQRLATH
+693 ELQRLAVH
-701 IASVAQG
+701 IAHVAQS
-708 VPGITSAVAE
+708 VPGITSAVAD
-718 RANGGRYVRIKVRPY
+718 RANGGRYVRVHIRPD
-733 AAGRYGLSQQDI
+733 AAARYGLSQRQV
-745 QSLIATAVGGEPV
+745 QSLIATVVGGAPI

-769 IVLRYPRTT
+769 IVLRYPRTA
-778 RDSVAALRT
+778 RDSVAALAA
-787 LPIVAPGGAQVTL
+787 LPIVAPGGAQLTL
-800 GQVADIHVTD
+800 GQVADLRVTA
-810 GPPMVQSEEGVPT
+810 GPPMLASEGGVPST
-823 TFVFVDTSSN
+823 TVFVDTQSN
-833 DLGGTVAKLQHA
+833 NLGGMVAQLQHA
-845 VAQQVTLPAGYTLD
+845 VAQQVTLPAGYTLE

-872 RMNLV
+872 RMHFV
-877 VPVTIIIVFLLVYL
+877 VPATILIVFLLVYL
-891 VFRDTAQA
+891 IFRDVAQA

-928 VVGFIGLAG
+928 IVGFIGLAG
-937 ITCEFGIVL
+937 ITCEFGVIL
-946 VLYLRQAWQRRM
+946 VLYMRQAWQWRV
-958 DAGELNYAAL
+958 DAGELTYAAL
-968 DEAVHEG
+968 DAAVHEG
-975 ALMRVRPIAMTVVVI
+975 ALLRVRPIAMTVVVI
-990 LLGLLPIMV
+990 LAGLLPIMLI
-999 FGGTGSL
+999 GGTGSL
-1006 LARSVTAPMVG
+1006 LARTITAPMVG

-1040 RLRQRNEQPSLQPEE
+1040 RLRQRHEQRSLEPEE
-1055 NQS
+1055 NDA

>member
-1 MIAKLIHWSIANRGL
+1 MIVRSIRWSIANRGL

-55 GQPPQIVEDQVTYPL
+55 GQPPQIVEDQVTYPM

-84 GVSNFSDSFVYV
+84 GSSMFGDSFVYV
-96 VFADGTD
+96 VFAEGTD
-103 LYWARTRVL
+103 LYWARNQVVD
-112 AYLNEAR
+112 YLSEAA
-119 SKLPPDVN
+119 SKLPPGVN
-127 PVLGPDA
+127 PVIGPDA
-134 TGAGWIYE
+134 DGSDWIYE
-142 YALTDPSGQ
+142 YALVDRSGKH
-151 YDLGQLTALQNWFL
+151 DLGQLTALQNWFL

-177 VATVG
+177 VATIG
-182 GMTNAWQIVL
+182 GMTNAWQVVL
-192 DPQALA
+192 DPAALA

-203 VQQVENAVKAANGA
+203 VAQVEDAVKAANGA
-217 RGGSVI
+217 TGGSVI
-223 EQGEAELMVTSVGY
+223 EQGEAEMMVTSVGY
-237 LQTRAEFARIPVATG
+237 LQTREEFARIPVATA

-262 VARIRRGPTER
+262 VGRIRRGPTER

-291 MRHGKNALDTINAVK
+291 MRYHKNALETIKAVK

-311 LQKSLPPGVK
+311 LQKRLPPGVK
-321 IVTTYDRSKLIHR
+321 IVTTYDRSQLIHR

-353 CLLFLAHLR
+353 CLLFLGHLR

-373 GILTAFLVMDAQGV
+373 GILTAFLIMDIQGV

-395 GIALAVGE
+395 GIAIAVGE

-423 DAHPD
+423 DAHPG

-434 PERWKL
+434 GERWKL
-440 VRDAVTEVG
+440 VTQAMTEVG

-498 VPVLMGYLV
+498 VPVLIGYLV
-507 RGRIRHEQANPVN
+507 RGRIRSEHANPVN
-520 RLVRWIYEPMLAWAM
+520 RFVRWIYQPMLAFAM
-535 RMPWTV
+535 RRPWPV
-541 VAVAVLALATA
+541 IAIAVIVLLTA
-552 LLPLARLGTEFMP
+552 LLPVSRLGTQFMP

-578 LPGLSAGKAAQL
+578 LPGLSAGKVAQL

-611 GRADTATDNAP
+611 GRAETATDNAP
-622 LEMFDSTITFKPEDQ
+622 LNMFDSTITFKPESE

-646 IKAELDQAV
+646 VKAELDRAV
-655 HVPGLSNLF
+655 KVPGFSNLF
-664 VYPIRTRTE
+664 VFPIRTRTE
-673 MLITGIKSPIGI
+673 MLATGIKSPIGI
-685 KVLGPDLG
+685 KVLGPDVA
-693 ELQRLATH
+693 ELQRLAVY
-701 IASVAQG
+701 IARVAQG

-718 RANGGRYVRIKVRPY
+718 RANGGRYVRVQIRPD
-733 AAGRYGLSQQDI
+733 AAARYGLSQQEI
-745 QSLIATAVGGEPV
+745 QSLIATVVGGAPID
-758 GQTIQGLQRFP
+758 QTIQGLQRFP
-769 IVLRYPRTT
+769 IVLRYPRTA
-778 RDSVAALRT
+778 RDSVAALRA
-787 LPIVAPGGAQVTL
+787 LPIVAHGGAQVTL
-800 GQVADIHVTD
+800 GQVADLRVTD
-810 GPPMVQSEEGVPT
+810 GPPALDSEAGVPST
-823 TFVFVDTSSN
+823 SVFVDTSSN
-833 DLGGTVAKLQHA
+833 DIGGTVAKLQHA

-877 VPVTIIIVFLLVYL
+877 VPATTLIVFLLVYL
-891 VFRDTAQA
+891 IFRDAAQA

-946 VLYLRQAWQRRM
+946 VLYLREAWQRRM
-958 DAGELNYAAL
+958 YAGELTYAAL
-968 DEAVHEG
+968 DDAVREG
-975 ALMRVRPIAMTVVVI
+975 ALLRVRPIAMTVVVI
-990 LLGLLPIMV
+990 FAGLLPIMLI
-999 FGGTGSL
+999 GGTGSL
-1006 LARSVTAPMVG
+1006 LARSITAPMVG

-1040 RLRQRNEQPSLQPEE
+1040 RLRQRNEQHSLQPEE
-1055 NQS
+1055 NTP

>member
-1 MIAKLIHWSIANRGL
+1 MIVRLIRWSIANRGL

-55 GQPPQIVEDQVTYPL
+55 GQPPQIVEDQVTYPM

-84 GVSNFSDSFVYV
+84 GSSMFGDSFVYV
-96 VFADGTD
+96 IFADGTD
-103 LYWARTRVL
+103 LYWARNQVVD
-112 AYLNEAR
+112 YLSEAA
-119 SKLPPDVN
+119 SKLPPGVT
-127 PVLGPDA
+127 PVIGPDA
-134 TGAGWIYE
+134 DGSGWIYE
-142 YALTDPSGQ
+142 YALVDHSGKH
-151 YDLGQLTALQNWFL
+151 DLGQLTALQDWFL

-177 VATVG
+177 VATIG
-182 GMTNAWQIVL
+182 GMKNTWQVVL
-192 DPQALA
+192 DPGALA

-203 VQQVENAVKAANGA
+203 VQQVEDAIKAANGA
-217 RGGSVI
+217 TGGSVI
-223 EQGEAELMVTSVGY
+223 EQGEAEMMVTSVGY
-237 LQTRAEFARIPVATG
+237 LQTREEFARIPVATA
-252 KDGTPVLLQD
+252 KDGMPVLLQD

-273 RGIAEL
+273 HGIAEL
-279 DGQGEVVGGIVI
+279 DGHGEVVGGIVI
-291 MRHGKNALDTINAVK
+291 MRYHKNALETIKAVK

-311 LQKSLPPGVK
+311 LQKSLPPGVQ
-321 IVTTYDRSKLIHR
+321 IVPTYDRSTLIHR

-353 CLLFLAHLR
+353 CLLFLGHLR

-373 GILTAFLVMDAQGV
+373 GILTAFLVMDVQGV

-395 GIALAVGE
+395 GIAIAVGE

-423 DAHPD
+423 DAHPG

-434 PERWKL
+434 GERWKL
-440 VRDAVTEVG
+440 VTQAMTEVG
-449 PACFVSLLVITL
+449 PACFVSLLVITF

-492 ALSVTL
+492 ALSITL
-498 VPVLMGYLV
+498 VPVLIGYLV
-507 RGRIRHEQANPVN
+507 RGRIRSEHANPVN
-520 RLVRWIYEPMLAWAM
+520 RFVRWIYQPMLAFAM
-535 RMPWTV
+535 RRPWPV
-541 VAVAVLALATA
+541 IAIAVIVLLTA
-552 LLPLARLGTEFMP
+552 LLPVSRLGTQFMP
-565 PLDEGTLLYMPTA
+565 SLDEGTLLYMPTA

-611 GRADTATDNAP
+611 GRAETATDNAP
-622 LEMFDSTITFKPEDQ
+622 LSMFDSTITFKPESE
-637 WRPGMTMDK
+637 WAAGMTMDK
-646 IKAELDQAV
+646 LKAELDRAV
-655 HVPGLSNLF
+655 KVPGFSNLF

-673 MLITGIKSPIGI
+673 MLATGIKSPIGI
-685 KVLGPDLG
+685 KVLGPDVA
-693 ELQRLATH
+693 ELQRLAVH
-701 IASVAQG
+701 IARVAQG
-708 VPGITSAVAE
+708 IPGITSAVAE
-718 RANGGRYVRIKVRPY
+718 RANGGRYVRVQIRPD
-733 AAGRYGLSQQDI
+733 AAARYGLSQQDI
-745 QSLIATAVGGEPV
+745 QSLIATVVGGSPI

-769 IVLRYPRTT
+769 VVLRYPRTE
-778 RDSVAALRT
+778 RDSVAALRV

-800 GQVADIHVTD
+800 GQVADLRVTD
-810 GPPMVQSEEGVPT
+810 GPPALDSEAGVPST
-823 TFVFVDTSSN
+823 SVFVDTSSN
-833 DLGGTVAKLQHA
+833 DLGGMVAKLQHA
-845 VAQQVTLPAGYTLD
+845 VAQQVTLPASYTLD

-877 VPVTIIIVFLLVYL
+877 VPATILIVFLLVYL
-891 VFRDTAQA
+891 IFRDAAQA

-912 GLWLVWLLGYA
+912 GFWLVWLLGYA

-958 DAGELNYAAL
+958 DAGELTYAAL

-975 ALMRVRPIAMTVVVI
+975 ALLRVRPIAMTVVVI
-990 LLGLLPIMV
+990 FAGLLPIMLI
-999 FGGTGSL
+999 GGTGSL
-1006 LARSVTAPMVG
+1006 LARSITAPMVG

-1040 RLRQRNEQPSLQPEE
+1040 RLRQRNEQHSLQPEE
-1055 NQS
+1055 NTP

>member
-1 MIAKLIHWSIANRGL
+1 MIERLIRWSIANRGL
-16 VLLAAVAL
+16 VLLAAAAL

-44 PTEVIIKTSWP
+44 PTEVIIKTAWP
-55 GQPPQIVEDQVTYPL
+55 GQPPQIVEDQVTYPV

-84 GVSNFSDSFVYV
+84 GSSMFGDSFVYV

-103 LYWARTRVL
+103 LYWARNQVVD
-112 AYLNEAR
+112 YLSEAA
-119 SKLPPDVN
+119 SKLPPGVR
-127 PVLGPDA
+127 PVIGPDA
-134 TGAGWIYE
+134 DGSDWIYE
-142 YALTDPSGQ
+142 YALTDTSGQ
-151 YDLGQLTALQNWFL
+151 YDLGQLTALQNWLL

-182 GMTNAWQIVL
+182 GMQNAWQIVL

-203 VQQVENAVKAANGA
+203 VRRVERAVKAANGA
-217 RGGSVI
+217 TGGSVI
-223 EQGEAELMVTSVGY
+223 EQGEAEMMVTSVGY
-237 LQTRAEFARIPVATG
+237 LQTREDFARLPVATAR
-252 KDGTPVLLQD
+252 DGVPVLLGD
-262 VARIRRGPTER
+262 VARIRRAPTER

-279 DGQGEVVGGIVI
+279 DGQGQVVGGIVI
-291 MRHGKNALDTINAVK
+291 MRYHKNALETIKAVK
-306 ARLAE
+306 TRLAE

-321 IVTTYDRSKLIHR
+321 IVPTYDRSTLIHR

-341 KLIEEFIIVALV
+341 KLIEEFVIVALV
-353 CLLFLAHLR
+353 CLLFLGHLR
-362 SSLVAIITLPL
+362 SSLVAISMLPL

-395 GIALAVGE
+395 GIAIAVGE

-423 DAHPD
+423 AAHPG
-428 QREPGA
+428 QREPSA
-434 PERWKL
+434 RERWKL
-440 VRDAVTEVG
+440 VTEAMIEVG

-478 PLAFTKTYSVAAAA
+478 PLAFTKTYSIAAAA
-492 ALSVTL
+492 GLSVTL
-498 VPVLMGYLV
+498 VPVLIGYLV
-507 RGRIRHEQANPVN
+507 RGRICSEHANPVN
-520 RLVRWIYEPMLAWAM
+520 QLVRWIYQPMLAFAM
-535 RMPWTV
+535 RQPWV
-541 VAVAVLALATA
+541 VIAIAVIVLATA
-552 LLPLARLGTEFMP
+552 LLPVSRLGTQFMP

-622 LEMFDSTITFKPEDQ
+622 LNMFDSTVTFKSESQ
-637 WRPGMTMDK
+637 WRPGMTMEK
-646 IKAELDQAV
+646 LKAELDRAV
-655 HVPGLSNLF
+655 KVPGLSNLF
-664 VYPIRTRTE
+664 VYPIRSRTE
-673 MLITGIKSPIGI
+673 MLATGIKSPIGI
-685 KVLGPDLG
+685 KVLGPDVA
-693 ELQRLATH
+693 ELQRLAVQ
-701 IASVAQG
+701 IARVARG
-708 VPGITSAVAE
+708 VPGITSAVAD
-718 RANGGRYVRIKVRPY
+718 RANGGRYVRIQIRPDV
-733 AAGRYGLSQQDI
+733 AARYGLSQEAI
-745 QSLIATAVGGEPV
+745 QSLIATVIGGAPI

-769 IVLRYPRTT
+769 IVLRYPRTE
-778 RDSVAALRT
+778 RDSVAALRA

-800 GQVADIHVTD
+800 GQVADLRVTD
-810 GPPMVQSEEGVPT
+810 GPPSLDSEAGVPST
-823 TFVFVDTSSN
+823 SVFVDTSSN
-833 DLGGTVAKLQHA
+833 DLGGMVATLRRA
-845 VAQQVTLPAGYTLD
+845 VIQRVTLPAGYTLD
-859 WAGQFQALQHAKA
+859 WAGQFQTLQHAKA

-877 VPVTIIIVFLLVYL
+877 APATIVIVFLLVYL
-891 VFRDTAQA
+891 IFRDTAHA

-937 ITCEFGIVL
+937 ITCEFGVIL
-946 VLYLRQAWQRRM
+946 VLYMRQAWQRRI
-958 DAGELNYAAL
+958 DAGELTGAAL

-975 ALMRVRPIAMTVVVI
+975 ALLRVRPIAMTVMVI
-990 LLGLLPIMV
+990 LVGLLPIMV
-999 FGGTGSL
+999 IGGTGSL
-1006 LARSVTAPMVG
+1006 LARAITAPMVG

-1040 RLRQRNEQPSLQPEE
+1040 RLRKRNEQHSLQPEE
-1055 NQS
+1055 NTP

>member
-1 MIAKLIHWSIANRGL
+1 MIERLIRWSIANRGL
-16 VLLAAVAL
+16 VLLAAAAL

-44 PTEVIIKTSWP
+44 PTEVIIKTAWP
-55 GQPPQIVEDQVTYPL
+55 GQPPQIVEDQVTYPV

-84 GVSNFSDSFVYV
+84 GSSMFGDSFVYV

-103 LYWARTRVL
+103 LYWARNQVVD
-112 AYLNEAR
+112 YLSEAA
-119 SKLPPDVN
+119 SKLPPGVR
-127 PVLGPDA
+127 PVIGPDA
-134 TGAGWIYE
+134 DGSDWIYE
-142 YALTDPSGQ
+142 YALTDTSGQ
-151 YDLGQLTALQNWFL
+151 YDLGQLTALQNWLL

-182 GMTNAWQIVL
+182 GMQNAWQIVL

-203 VQQVENAVKAANGA
+203 VRRVERAVKAANGA
-217 RGGSVI
+217 TGGSVI
-223 EQGEAELMVTSVGY
+223 EQGEAEMMVTSVGY
-237 LQTRAEFARIPVATG
+237 LQTREDFARLPVATAR
-252 KDGTPVLLQD
+252 DGVPVLLGD
-262 VARIRRGPTER
+262 VARIRRAPTER

-279 DGQGEVVGGIVI
+279 DGQGQVVGGIVI
-291 MRHGKNALDTINAVK
+291 MRYHKNALETIKAVK
-306 ARLAE
+306 TRLAE

-321 IVTTYDRSKLIHR
+321 IVPTYDRSTLIHR

-341 KLIEEFIIVALV
+341 KLIEEFVIVALV
-353 CLLFLAHLR
+353 CLLFLGHLR
-362 SSLVAIITLPL
+362 SSLVAISMLPL

-395 GIALAVGE
+395 GIAIAVGE

-423 DAHPD
+423 AAHPG
-428 QREPGA
+428 QREPSA
-434 PERWKL
+434 RERWKL
-440 VRDAVTEVG
+440 VTEAMIEVG

-478 PLAFTKTYSVAAAA
+478 PLAFTKTYSIAAAA
-492 ALSVTL
+492 GLSVTL
-498 VPVLMGYLV
+498 VPVLIGYLV
-507 RGRIRHEQANPVN
+507 RGRICSEHANPVN
-520 RLVRWIYEPMLAWAM
+520 QLVRWIYQPMLAFAM
-535 RMPWTV
+535 RQPWV
-541 VAVAVLALATA
+541 VIAIAVIVLATA
-552 LLPLARLGTEFMP
+552 LLPVSRLGTQFMP

-622 LEMFDSTITFKPEDQ
+622 LNMFDSTVTFKSESQ
-637 WRPGMTMDK
+637 WRPGMTMEK
-646 IKAELDQAV
+646 LKAELDRAV
-655 HVPGLSNLF
+655 KVPGLSNLF
-664 VYPIRTRTE
+664 VYPIRSRTE
-673 MLITGIKSPIGI
+673 MLATGIKSPIGI
-685 KVLGPDLG
+685 KVLGPDVA
-693 ELQRLATH
+693 ELQRLAVQ
-701 IASVAQG
+701 IARVARG
-708 VPGITSAVAE
+708 VPGVTSAVAD
-718 RANGGRYVRIKVRPY
+718 RANGGRYVRIQIRPDV
-733 AAGRYGLSQQDI
+733 AARYGLSQEAI
-745 QSLIATAVGGEPV
+745 QSLIATVIGGAPI

-769 IVLRYPRTT
+769 IVLRYPRTE
-778 RDSVAALRT
+778 RDSVAALRA

-800 GQVADIHVTD
+800 GQVADLRVTD
-810 GPPMVQSEEGVPT
+810 GPPSLDSEAGVPST
-823 TFVFVDTSSN
+823 SVFVDTSSN
-833 DLGGTVAKLQHA
+833 DLGGMVATLRRA
-845 VAQQVTLPAGYTLD
+845 VIQRVTLPAGYTLD
-859 WAGQFQALQHAKA
+859 WAGQFQTLQHAKA

-877 VPVTIIIVFLLVYL
+877 APATIVIVFLLVYL
-891 VFRDTAQA
+891 IFRDTAHA

-937 ITCEFGIVL
+937 ITCEFGVIL
-946 VLYLRQAWQRRM
+946 VLYMRQAWQRRI
-958 DAGELNYAAL
+958 DAGELTGAAL

-975 ALMRVRPIAMTVVVI
+975 ALLRVRPIAMTVKVSHV
-990 LLGLLPIMV
+990 GLLPIMV
-999 FGGTGSL
+999 IGGTGSL
-1006 LARSVTAPMVG
+1006 LARAITAPMVG

-1040 RLRQRNEQPSLQPEE
+1040 RLRKRNEQHSLQPEE
-1055 NQS
+1055 NTP

>member
-1 MIAKLIHWSIANRGL
+1 MIGRLIRWSIANRGM
-16 VLLAAVAL
+16 VLLAALAL

-55 GQPPQIVEDQVTYPL
+55 GQAPQIVEDQVTYPM

-84 GVSNFSDSFVYV
+84 GSSMFGDSFVYV

-103 LYWARTRVL
+103 LYWARNQVVD
-112 AYLNEAR
+112 YLSEAA
-119 SKLPPDVN
+119 SKLPPGIT
-127 PVLGPDA
+127 PVIGSDA
-134 TGAGWIYE
+134 DGSDWIYE
-142 YALTDPSGQ
+142 YALVDPSGKH
-151 YDLGQLTALQNWFL
+151 DLGQLTAIQNWFL

-177 VATVG
+177 VATIG
-182 GMTNAWQIVL
+182 GMDNAWQIVL
-192 DPQALA
+192 DPVALA

-203 VQQVENAVKAANGA
+203 VPQVEKAVKSANGA
-217 RGGSVI
+217 TGGSVI
-223 EQGEAELMVTSVGY
+223 EQGEAEMMVTSVGY
-237 LQTRAEFARIPVATG
+237 LRTRGEFARIPVATG
-252 KDGTPVLLQD
+252 KDGVPVLLQD
-262 VARIRRGPTER
+262 VARIRRGPTGR

-279 DGQGEVVGGIVI
+279 DGQGQVVGGIVI
-291 MRHGKNALDTINAVK
+291 MRYHKNALETIKAVK

-311 LQKSLPPGVK
+311 LRKSLPPGVR
-321 IVTTYDRSKLIHR
+321 IVTTYDRSTLIHR

-353 CLLFLAHLR
+353 CLLFLGHLR
-362 SSLVAIITLPL
+362 SSLVAIIMLPL

-395 GIALAVGE
+395 GIAIAVGE

-423 DAHPD
+423 DTHPG

-434 PERWKL
+434 FERWKL
-440 VRDAVTEVG
+440 VTEAMAEVG

-478 PLAFTKTYSVAAAA
+478 PLAFTKTYSIAAAA
-492 ALSVTL
+492 GLSVTL
-498 VPVLMGYLV
+498 VPVLIGYLV
-507 RGRIRHEQANPVN
+507 RGRIRSEGANPVN
-520 RLVRWIYEPMLAWAM
+520 RLVHWIYQPLLAFAM
-535 RMPWTV
+535 RRPWPV
-541 VAVAVLALATA
+541 IAIAVIVLLTA
-552 LLPLARLGTEFMP
+552 LLPLSRLGTQFMP

-622 LEMFDSTITFKPEDQ
+622 LNMFDSTITFKPESEWPD
-637 WRPGMTMDK
+637 GVTMDK
-646 IKAELDQAV
+646 LKAKLDSAV
-655 HVPGLSNLF
+655 KVPGLSNLF

-673 MLITGIKSPIGI
+673 MLATGIKSPIGI
-685 KVLGPDLG
+685 KVLGPDVA
-693 ELQRLATH
+693 ELQRLAVH
-701 IASVAQG
+701 IARVAQG
-708 VPGITSAVAE
+708 VPGITSAVAD
-718 RANGGRYVRIKVRPY
+718 RANGGRYVRIRIRPDD
-733 AAGRYGLSQQDI
+733 AARYGLSQQDI
-745 QSLIATAVGGEPV
+745 QSLIATVVGGAPV

-769 IVLRYPRTT
+769 IVLRYPRTA
-778 RDSVAALRT
+778 RDSVAALRNM
-787 LPIVAPGGAQVTL
+787 PIVAPGGAQVTL
-800 GQVADIHVTD
+800 GQVADLRVTN
-810 GPPMVQSEEGVPT
+810 GPPSLDSEAGVPST
-823 TFVFVDTSSN
+823 SVFVDTSSN
-833 DLGGTVAKLQHA
+833 DLGGMVARLQHA
-845 VAQQVTLPAGYTLD
+845 VARQVTLPAGYTLD

-877 VPVTIIIVFLLVYL
+877 VPATILIVFLLVYL
-891 VFRDTAQA
+891 IFRDVAQT

-912 GLWLVWLLGYA
+912 GFWLVWLLGYA

-937 ITCEFGIVL
+937 ITCEFGVVL
-946 VLYLRQAWQRRM
+946 VLYLRQAWQRRIA
-958 DAGELNYAAL
+958 AGELSYAAL
-968 DEAVHEG
+968 DDAVHEG
-975 ALMRVRPIAMTVVVI
+975 ALLRVRPIAMTVVVI
-990 LLGLLPIMV
+990 LAGLLPIMV
-999 FGGTGSL
+999 IGGTGSL
-1006 LARSVTAPMVG
+1006 LARSITAPMVG
-1017 GMVTSPILSML
+1017 GMITSPILSML

-1040 RLRQRNEQPSLQPEE
+1040 RLRKRNEQPSLQPEE
-1055 NQS
+1055 NTP

>member
-1 MIAKLIHWSIANRGL
+1 MIERLIRWSIANRGL
-16 VLLAAVAL
+16 VLLAAAAL

-44 PTEVIIKTSWP
+44 PTEVIIKTAWP
-55 GQPPQIVEDQVTYPL
+55 GQPPQIVEDQVTYPV

-84 GVSNFSDSFVYV
+84 GSSMFGDSFVYV

-103 LYWARTRVL
+103 LYWARNQVVD
-112 AYLNEAR
+112 YLSEAA
-119 SKLPPDVN
+119 SKLPPGVR
-127 PVLGPDA
+127 PVIGPDA
-134 TGAGWIYE
+134 DGSDWIYE
-142 YALTDPSGQ
+142 YALTDTSGQ
-151 YDLGQLTALQNWFL
+151 YDLGQLTALQNWLL

-182 GMTNAWQIVL
+182 GMQNAWQIVL

-203 VQQVENAVKAANGA
+203 VRRVERAVKAANGA
-217 RGGSVI
+217 TGGSVI
-223 EQGEAELMVTSVGY
+223 EQGEAEMMVTSVGY
-237 LQTRAEFARIPVATG
+237 LQTREDFARLPVATAR
-252 KDGTPVLLQD
+252 DGVPVLLGD
-262 VARIRRGPTER
+262 VARIRRAPTER

-279 DGQGEVVGGIVI
+279 DGQGQVVGGIVI
-291 MRHGKNALDTINAVK
+291 MRYHKNALETIKAVK
-306 ARLAE
+306 TRLAE

-321 IVTTYDRSKLIHR
+321 IVPTYDRSTLIHR

-341 KLIEEFIIVALV
+341 KLIEEFVIVALV
-353 CLLFLAHLR
+353 CLLFLGHLR
-362 SSLVAIITLPL
+362 SSLVAISMLPL

-395 GIALAVGE
+395 GIAIAVGE

-423 DAHPD
+423 AAHPG
-428 QREPGA
+428 QREPSA
-434 PERWKL
+434 RERWKL
-440 VRDAVTEVG
+440 VTEAMIEVG

-478 PLAFTKTYSVAAAA
+478 PLAFTKTYSIAAAA
-492 ALSVTL
+492 GLSVTL
-498 VPVLMGYLV
+498 VPVLIGYLV
-507 RGRIRHEQANPVN
+507 RGRIRSEHANPVN
-520 RLVRWIYEPMLAWAM
+520 QLVRWIYQPMLAFAM
-535 RMPWTV
+535 RQPWV
-541 VAVAVLALATA
+541 VIAIAVIVLATA
-552 LLPLARLGTEFMP
+552 LLPVSRLGTQFMP

-622 LEMFDSTITFKPEDQ
+622 LNMFDSTVTFKSESQ
-637 WRPGMTMDK
+637 WRPGMTMEK
-646 IKAELDQAV
+646 LKAELDRAV
-655 HVPGLSNLF
+655 KVPGLSNLF
-664 VYPIRTRTE
+664 VYPIRSRTE
-673 MLITGIKSPIGI
+673 MLATGIKSPIGI
-685 KVLGPDLG
+685 KVLGPDVA
-693 ELQRLATH
+693 ELQRLAVQ
-701 IASVAQG
+701 IARVARG
-708 VPGITSAVAE
+708 VPGITSAVAD
-718 RANGGRYVRIKVRPY
+718 RANGGRYVRIQIRPDV
-733 AAGRYGLSQQDI
+733 AARYGLSQEAI
-745 QSLIATAVGGEPV
+745 QSLIATVIGGAPI

-769 IVLRYPRTT
+769 IVLRYPRTE
-778 RDSVAALRT
+778 RDSVAALRA

-800 GQVADIHVTD
+800 GQVADLRVTD
-810 GPPMVQSEEGVPT
+810 GPPSLDSEAGVPST
-823 TFVFVDTSSN
+823 SVFVDTSSN
-833 DLGGTVAKLQHA
+833 DLGGMVATLRRA
-845 VAQQVTLPAGYTLD
+845 VIQRVTLPAGYTLD
-859 WAGQFQALQHAKA
+859 WAGQFQTLQHAKA

-877 VPVTIIIVFLLVYL
+877 APATIVIVFLLVYL
-891 VFRDTAQA
+891 IFRDTAHA

-937 ITCEFGIVL
+937 ITCEFGVIL
-946 VLYLRQAWQRRM
+946 VLYMRQAWQRRI
-958 DAGELNYAAL
+958 DAGELTGAAL

-975 ALMRVRPIAMTVVVI
+975 ALLRVRPIAMTVMVI
-990 LLGLLPIMV
+990 LVGLLPIMV
-999 FGGTGSL
+999 IGGTGSL
-1006 LARSVTAPMVG
+1006 LARAITAPMVG

-1040 RLRQRNEQPSLQPEE
+1040 RLRKRNEQHSLQPEE
-1055 NQS
+1055 NTP